1 MAIFNNLNDVVYVFP
16 MDLPAAE
23 VKFIEKC
30 QRSGNIAMTAGG
42 TADKVLYRLA
52 MRSRTKENG
61 ELLGVKGAEHVHAA
75 GQALSFLKQPGKID

>member
-1 MAIFNNLNDVVYVFP
+1 

-30 QRSGNIAMTAGG
+30 QRSGNIAMTADG

-75 GQALSFLKQPGKID
+75 GQALSFLKQPGQIE